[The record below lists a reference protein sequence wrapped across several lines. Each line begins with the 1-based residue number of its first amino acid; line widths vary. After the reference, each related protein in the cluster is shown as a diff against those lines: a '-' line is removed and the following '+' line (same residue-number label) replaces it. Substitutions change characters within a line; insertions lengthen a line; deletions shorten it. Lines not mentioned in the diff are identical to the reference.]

1 MEGDDNNR
9 RELPGP
15 LDTTDLVINYYALAL
30 GETLSDGLRTHL
42 DRGEAFYIL
51 EGTATFET
59 KSDATVGSETIKM

>member
-15 LDTTDLVINYYALAL
+15 LDTSDLAINYYALAL
-30 GETLSDGLRTHL
+30 GETLLNGLHIHL
-42 DRGEAFYIL
+42 DQGEAFYIL

-59 KSDATVGSETIKM
+59 KSDVTADSEIIKM

>member
-30 GETLSDGLRTHL
+30 GETLLDGLRPHL
-42 DRGEAFYIL
+42 DQGEAFYIL